1 MTQPTENPSPTYQ
14 QPPPQ
19 QPPIQQPSGKR
30 LVRRSDDKMI
40 AGVCSGVADYL
51 GIDVTLVRVLTVL
64 GAVFGLGSLVVAYV
78 VMWVL
83 VPEE

>member
-14 QPPPQ
+14 QAPPQ

-30 LVRRSDDKMI
+30 LVRRSDDKMV

-51 GIDVTLVRVLTVL
+51 GVDVTLVRVLTVL

>member
-1 MTQPTENPSPTYQ
+1 MTQPTENPSPAYQ
-14 QPPPQ
+14 QAPPQ

-30 LVRRSDDKMI
+30 LVRRSDDKMV

-51 GIDVTLVRVLTVL
+51 GVDVTLVRVLTVL